1 MRHAVLRVRED
12 ARITYFAI
20 AIRDSF
26 LLEVSGRKEVSTNEI
41 RRVVK
46 SRFKIGEFG
55 KLLRRSLGK
64 LLSVELS
71 SMKNNHEASDE
82 LNIIVFMFAY
92 ADITFIR
99 VFVLF
104 EFDVLFLLDY

>member
-1 MRHAVLRVRED
+1 VRED
-12 ARITYFAI
+12 ARIMYFAI

-26 LLEVSGRKEVSTNEI
+26 LLEVSGRKEVSTNEW
-41 RRVVK
+41 RVVK

-55 KLLRRSLGK
+55 KLLRRLLGK

-71 SMKNNHEASDE
+71 SVKNNHEASDE
-82 LNIIVFMFAY
+82 LNIIVFIFAY
-92 ADITFIR
+92 ADIIFIR